1 MGGHMRLV
9 KNFFLN
15 SSYQLLLIILPL
27 ITAPYIS
34 RILGSEGVGIYAF
47 TGANVQYFV
56 LVAVLGTA
64 TYGNREIAYHQNDKK
79 KRSEIFWGITF
90 LSWITAAISLFL
102 FFLFLFISK
111 DYRSIYIWQSLLILT
126 SLFDISWYF
135 MGREKFSITVT
146 RNFIFKLLTVLS
158 ILIFVKKPSD
168 LILYVAIMSLGGL
181 LSSLSLWPFLRDEVN
196 RPNFAKLNLKN
207 HLRYTFV
214 LFLPTIATQVYL
226 VANKTMIGLMDSIS
240 HAGFYQQSD
249 TIIKL
254 ALSIVG
260 TIGVVMMPHVANMFS
275 TGNIKGIRN
284 SIIKTFNIASG
295 ISFGILFGILAIALK
310 FAPFF
315 FGKSFSMVGMIMM
328 IEAPIILF
336 MSMSSV
342 LGTQYLLPLNRMKPF
357 TMSVTLGA
365 ILNIIINLILI
376 PWIGVIGATIATVIS
391 EFAVTAFQYYSIRK
405 EFTLKELFG
414 GVWKYVLSGFVMFVI
429 VFIMNQKNELN
440 WIQLFIQIF
449 TGILIYLILNILLKT
464 KLWLIFKQLVNE
476 TLNKKVNN

>member
-1 MGGHMRLV
+1 M
-9 KNFFLN
+9 
-15 SSYQLLLIILPL
+15 
-27 ITAPYIS
+27 
-34 RILGSEGVGIYAF
+34 
-47 TGANVQYFV
+47 
-56 LVAVLGTA
+56 
-64 TYGNREIAYHQNDKK
+64 
-79 KRSEIFWGITF
+79 FWGIIF

-181 LSSLSLWPFLRDEVN
+181 FSSLSLWPFLRDEVN
-196 RPNFAKLNLKN
+196 RPNFAKLNLKK

-214 LFLPTIATQVYL
+214 LFLPTIAMQVYL

-254 ALSIVG
+254 ALSIIG

-336 MSMSSV
+336 ISMSSV

-376 PWIGVIGATIATVIS
+376 PWLGVIGAAIATVIS

-414 GVWKYVLSGFVMFVI
+414 GVWKYVLSGFQMFVI

-440 WIQLFIQIF
+440 GIQLFIQIF
-449 TGILIYLILNILLKT
+449 TGVVI
-464 KLWLIFKQLVNE
+464 
-476 TLNKKVNN
+476 